1 MGTPPCTN
9 HHWRLTAWERTNLI
23 YGSPCPELT
32 RHPNPHDFHSEPTE
46 EDTGFE
52 DHRGLTHEPA
62 RAPRMAQ
69 IRTNPVLD
77 PFRIGPNPS
86 PGQYAEK
93 RALGLIGLIEPLL
106 LEIEIAGTR
115 TTHFPMNP
123 VVMIGIFT
131 GNKPSIVICTTLT
144 ELITASIASHAGS
157 RLHREPPPFQEF
169 GFNPHRDTHPP
180 LGFGRAP
187 QQHHQGFDRPPPL
200 NRMGHGHGVDWPP
213 APFQE
218 FVDWLSTV
226 ERVFEY
232 YEVPEQKKTKLVGVK
247 LRGRASAWWEQVQVH
262 RLRRGKPKVQEWAK
276 MKKKLSAQF
285 LPHNYAQ
292 QLYQSLHTLRQT
304 GLVEE
309 YGDRFYQLIARID
322 LMETEEQTVARFI
335 SGLKLNIQ
343 DQLVFHTCWT
353 LSQAYN
359 RALMVEKQLV
369 QEINGTKLRI
379 EDVVESDDEE
389 LVGGDN
395 EEEEGVV
402 LVMKKTLL
410 TPRKEEEDDWLRDNI
425 FHSTCSILGKV
436 CQLVIDGGS
445 CENVV
450 SQEAVNKL
458 GLKTEEHPHPY
469 KLSWL
474 KKGGEIKVTRRC
486 MVPFSI
492 RKKYEDVVSCDVVPM
507 DVCHLLLGRPWQY
520 DRDTCHN
527 GRSNTYSLKLKGKKI
542 TLLPMKHQVI
552 PKPQKLETLLST
564 KTFICDSLELGCAYM
579 LVAELCVA
587 HGENGVGESVGVV
600 PRAIKELLEEFADCT
615 PIELPLGLPPM
626 RDIQHVV
633 DLVPGASLPNR
644 AAYRMAPKEKEEL
657 HRQVQELLDKGYIRH
672 SISPCAVPAL
682 LTPKKDGSWRMCIDS
697 RAINKITIKY
707 RFPIPRLDDM
717 LDNLAG
723 SKIFSKVDLRSGYH
737 QIRMRPGD
745 EWKTAFKTHNGLFE
759 WLVMPF
765 GLTNAPSTFMRVM
778 NQFLQPLI
786 GVCVVVYFDDILIY
800 SKTLED
806 HVMHLRRV
814 FELLREKKLYAN
826 LKKCSFCVN
835 SVTFL
840 GYIVSDEGISMDE
853 EKIRAIM
860 EWPIPKTVG
869 EVRSFHGL
877 ATFYRRFV
885 KGFSAIAA
893 PLTDCLKKD
902 NFEWGESTE
911 LAFNTLKTALTT
923 APILSLPDF
932 EKLFEIDCDASG
944 VGIGG
949 VLSQEGKPIA
959 YFSEKLNGPKLNY
972 STYDLEFYAIVQTIK
987 HWAYY
992 LAYREFLLN
1001 TDHEALKHL
1010 NSQQTLNKR
1019 HGKWVSYLQQF
1030 NFSIRHKSGSLNK
1043 VADGLSRR
1051 QSLLVMMR
1059 TNVSGFEEFKESY
1072 KEDGKQWL
1080 VVQALQQGNRVGFP
1094 NYWLEDGYLFKEGK
1108 LCVPNCSLRQQ
1119 LVLEHFVN
1127 SCGVCQRSKGGSS
1140 NAGLYLPLPVP
1151 SKPWEHV
1158 SMDFVMGLPPT
1169 LRRSDSIMVVVDRF
1183 SKMAHFVACKKVHD
1197 ASSIAGLYFKDI
1209 YKLHGLP
1216 SSIVSDRDSK
1226 FLAHF
1231 WRTLWKKLGTNLN
1244 YSTSFHPQT
1253 DGQTEVVNR
1262 SLGSLLRCLI
1272 KENPRE
1278 WEAILPLAEFAF
1290 NASINR
1296 TTQSS
1301 PFEVVYGLQPAG
1313 VADLISLPLPTKSN
1327 LKALDMVQHMQQVHK
1342 AVQQKIQDANA
1353 KYKAR
1358 VDQSRRQLLFEE
1370 GDLVWVYLPKERQP
1384 GGPYSKLQDRKIGP
1398 CKILQRLNDNAYKVE
1413 LPSHLQ
1419 TSNSFNVR
1427 HLVPYVHGGIPTT

>member
-1 MGTPPCTN
+1 MAPMRGNKNKNKEGGGNPHLRHCEVNSGVIERRSPISRTHSRNRTIAFKNGDATMHEPPLAAHGVGENQPDLRFTMPGA
-9 HHWRLTAWERTNLI
+9 HK
-23 YGSPCPELT
+23 
-32 RHPNPHDFHSEPTE
+32 HPNPHDFHSEPTE

-115 TTHFPMNP
+115 TTHFPM
-123 VVMIGIFT
+123 
-131 GNKPSIVICTTLT
+131 KPS
-144 ELITASIASHAGS
+144 GS

-335 SGLKLNIQ
+335 TIGPGDQWHQATGLEPTVKHQQPQLRPNHGLKTKPANQALKAAPMFTSQPPRNSNVSGFKCFKCGEVGHKANECNKP
-343 DQLVFHTCWT
+343 L
-353 LSQAYN
+353 LSRG
-359 RALMVEKQLV
+359 RALMLEDVVEV
-369 QEINGTKLRI
+369 

-786 GVCVVVYFDDILIY
+786 G
-800 SKTLED
+800 
-806 HVMHLRRV
+806 
-814 FELLREKKLYAN
+814 
-826 LKKCSFCVN
+826 
-835 SVTFL
+835 
-840 GYIVSDEGISMDE
+840 EGI
-853 EKIRAIM
+853 
-860 EWPIPKTVG
+860 
-869 EVRSFHGL
+869 
-877 ATFYRRFV
+877 
-885 KGFSAIAA
+885 
-893 PLTDCLKKD
+893 
-902 NFEWGESTE
+902 
-911 LAFNTLKTALTT
+911 
-923 APILSLPDF
+923 
-932 EKLFEIDCDASG
+932 
-944 VGIGG
+944 
-949 VLSQEGKPIA
+949 
-959 YFSEKLNGPKLNY
+959 
-972 STYDLEFYAIVQTIK
+972 
-987 HWAYY
+987 
-992 LAYREFLLN
+992 
-1001 TDHEALKHL
+1001 
-1010 NSQQTLNKR
+1010 
-1019 HGKWVSYLQQF
+1019 
-1030 NFSIRHKSGSLNK
+1030 
-1043 VADGLSRR
+1043 
-1051 QSLLVMMR
+1051 
-1059 TNVSGFEEFKESY
+1059 
-1072 KEDGKQWL
+1072 
-1080 VVQALQQGNRVGFP
+1080 
-1094 NYWLEDGYLFKEGK
+1094 
-1108 LCVPNCSLRQQ
+1108 
-1119 LVLEHFVN
+1119 
-1127 SCGVCQRSKGGSS
+1127 
-1140 NAGLYLPLPVP
+1140 
-1151 SKPWEHV
+1151 
-1158 SMDFVMGLPPT
+1158 
-1169 LRRSDSIMVVVDRF
+1169 
-1183 SKMAHFVACKKVHD
+1183 
-1197 ASSIAGLYFKDI
+1197 
-1209 YKLHGLP
+1209 
-1216 SSIVSDRDSK
+1216 
-1226 FLAHF
+1226 
-1231 WRTLWKKLGTNLN
+1231 
-1244 YSTSFHPQT
+1244 
-1253 DGQTEVVNR
+1253 
-1262 SLGSLLRCLI
+1262 
-1272 KENPRE
+1272 
-1278 WEAILPLAEFAF
+1278 
-1290 NASINR
+1290 
-1296 TTQSS
+1296 
-1301 PFEVVYGLQPAG
+1301 
-1313 VADLISLPLPTKSN
+1313 
-1327 LKALDMVQHMQQVHK
+1327 
-1342 AVQQKIQDANA
+1342 
-1353 KYKAR
+1353 
-1358 VDQSRRQLLFEE
+1358 
-1370 GDLVWVYLPKERQP
+1370 
-1384 GGPYSKLQDRKIGP
+1384 
-1398 CKILQRLNDNAYKVE
+1398 
-1413 LPSHLQ
+1413 
-1419 TSNSFNVR
+1419 
-1427 HLVPYVHGGIPTT
+1427 

>member
-1 MGTPPCTN
+1 MAPMRGNKNKNIIRDLGPKSPEEIETIQEEPQTSKDAELEALRKEVETLTEALRSQQWHDREEDPDFENPFAKQDYRFQGWGN
-9 HHWRLTAWERTNLI
+9 HRMRSGYGDSRRGREPVDLRFTMPRTQPH
-23 YGSPCPELT
+23 S
-32 RHPNPHDFHSEPTE
+32 NPHEFHRERAE
-46 EDTGFE
+46 EGVAFE
-52 DHRGLTHEPA
+52 DHGGLTHGSA

-69 IRTNPVLD
+69 VRNNPSPD
-77 PFRIGPNPS
+77 PFRIGPNPG
-86 PGQYAEK
+86 PGQNAANHRSFGFD
-93 RALGLIGLIEPLL
+93 RAPFARDRDHHDPNQPFPHEPS
-106 LEIEIAGTR
+106 GYDR
-115 TTHFPMNP
+115 N
-123 VVMIGIFT
+123 
-131 GNKPSIVICTTLT
+131 
-144 ELITASIASHAGS
+144 
-157 RLHREPPPFQEF
+157 LHRQQAFDRDLHHPHGVDHGFEREPRQGHGFNREPPPFQEF

-213 APFQE
+213 APFREQPTTDSRWESNFRLEFPEFHGGVNPEE

-276 MKKKLSAQF
+276 MKKKLTAQF

-359 RALMVEKQLV
+359 RALMVEKQLARRSMAPSYGSRTNS
-369 QEINGTKLRI
+369 QAPTTSTQTKPWSQDQTSKPSTQGSPNAYKSAPRNSNVSGFKCFKCGEVGHKANECNKPLLSRGRALMLEDVVEI

-527 GRSNTYSLKLKGKKI
+527 GRNNTYSLKLKGKKI

-600 PRAIKELLEEFADCT
+600 LRAIKELLEEFADCT

-633 DLVPGASLPNR
+633 DLIPGASLPNR

-737 QIRMRPGD
+737 QIRMRPGN

-911 LAFNTLKTALTT
+911 LAFNALKTALTT
-923 APILSLPDF
+923 APILSLPYF

-987 HWAYY
+987 H
-992 LAYREFLLN
+992 
-1001 TDHEALKHL
+1001 
-1010 NSQQTLNKR
+1010 
-1019 HGKWVSYLQQF
+1019 
-1030 NFSIRHKSGSLNK
+1030 
-1043 VADGLSRR
+1043 
-1051 QSLLVMMR
+1051 
-1059 TNVSGFEEFKESY
+1059 
-1072 KEDGKQWL
+1072 
-1080 VVQALQQGNRVGFP
+1080 
-1094 NYWLEDGYLFKEGK
+1094 
-1108 LCVPNCSLRQQ
+1108 
-1119 LVLEHFVN
+1119 
-1127 SCGVCQRSKGGSS
+1127 
-1140 NAGLYLPLPVP
+1140 
-1151 SKPWEHV
+1151 
-1158 SMDFVMGLPPT
+1158 
-1169 LRRSDSIMVVVDRF
+1169 
-1183 SKMAHFVACKKVHD
+1183 
-1197 ASSIAGLYFKDI
+1197 
-1209 YKLHGLP
+1209 
-1216 SSIVSDRDSK
+1216 
-1226 FLAHF
+1226 
-1231 WRTLWKKLGTNLN
+1231 
-1244 YSTSFHPQT
+1244 
-1253 DGQTEVVNR
+1253 
-1262 SLGSLLRCLI
+1262 
-1272 KENPRE
+1272 
-1278 WEAILPLAEFAF
+1278 
-1290 NASINR
+1290 
-1296 TTQSS
+1296 
-1301 PFEVVYGLQPAG
+1301 
-1313 VADLISLPLPTKSN
+1313 
-1327 LKALDMVQHMQQVHK
+1327 
-1342 AVQQKIQDANA
+1342 
-1353 KYKAR
+1353 
-1358 VDQSRRQLLFEE
+1358 
-1370 GDLVWVYLPKERQP
+1370 
-1384 GGPYSKLQDRKIGP
+1384 
-1398 CKILQRLNDNAYKVE
+1398 
-1413 LPSHLQ
+1413 
-1419 TSNSFNVR
+1419 
-1427 HLVPYVHGGIPTT
+1427 

>member
-1 MGTPPCTN
+1 MAPMRGNKNKNKVLEEIETVLEEPQTSKDAEIEALRKEDHRFQEWGR
-9 HHWRLTAWERTNLI
+9 HHARTTTG
-23 YGSPCPELT
+23 GSRRGREPTDLRFTMPGAHK
-32 RHPNPHDFHSEPTE
+32 HPNPHDFHSEPTE

-93 RALGLIGLIEPLL
+93 QRSFGLDRLDRAPFARDRDRRNQNHPFPHEPS
-106 LEIEIAGTR
+106 GYDR
-115 TTHFPMNP
+115 N
-123 VVMIGIFT
+123 
-131 GNKPSIVICTTLT
+131 
-144 ELITASIASHAGS
+144 
-157 RLHREPPPFQEF
+157 LHRQQAFDRDLHHPHGVDHGFDREPRQGHGFNREPPPFQEF

-187 QQHHQGFDRPPPL
+187 QQHQQGFDRPPPL

-213 APFQE
+213 APFREQPTTDSRWESNFRLEFPEFHGGVNPEE

-309 YGDRFYQLIARID
+309 
-322 LMETEEQTVARFI
+322 I
-335 SGLKLNIQ
+335 SSCSILVGLCPKP
-343 DQLVFHTCWT
+343 
-353 LSQAYN
+353 YN
-359 RALMVEKQLV
+359 RALMVEKQLARRSMAPSYGSRTNS
-369 QEINGTKLRI
+369 QAPTTSTQTKPWSQDQTSKPSTQGSPNVYKSAPRNSNVSGFKCFKCGEVGHKANECNKPLLSRGRALMLEDVVEV

-425 FHSTCSILGKV
+425 FHSTYHGNMIGTLATM
-436 CQLVIDGGS
+436 GG
-445 CENVV
+445 
-450 SQEAVNKL
+450 
-458 GLKTEEHPHPY
+458 
-469 KLSWL
+469 
-474 KKGGEIKVTRRC
+474 
-486 MVPFSI
+486 
-492 RKKYEDVVSCDVVPM
+492 
-507 DVCHLLLGRPWQY
+507 
-520 DRDTCHN
+520 
-527 GRSNTYSLKLKGKKI
+527 SNTYSLKLKGKKI

-633 DLVPGASLPNR
+633 DLIPGASLPNR

-723 SKIFSKVDLRSGYH
+723 SKIFSKVDLRSG
-737 QIRMRPGD
+737 
-745 EWKTAFKTHNGLFE
+745 
-759 WLVMPF
+759 
-765 GLTNAPSTFMRVM
+765 TFMRVM

-1019 HGKWVSYLQQF
+1019 HGKWLQG
-1030 NFSIRHKSGSLNK
+1030 RWEAM
-1043 VADGLSRR
+1043 V
-1051 QSLLVMMR
+1051 
-1059 TNVSGFEEFKESY
+1059 
-1072 KEDGKQWL
+1072 
-1080 VVQALQQGNRVGFP
+1080 
-1094 NYWLEDGYLFKEGK
+1094 
-1108 LCVPNCSLRQQ
+1108 
-1119 LVLEHFVN
+1119 
-1127 SCGVCQRSKGGSS
+1127 GGSS
-1140 NAGLYLPLPVP
+1140 
-1151 SKPWEHV
+1151 
-1158 SMDFVMGLPPT
+1158 
-1169 LRRSDSIMVVVDRF
+1169 
-1183 SKMAHFVACKKVHD
+1183 
-1197 ASSIAGLYFKDI
+1197 
-1209 YKLHGLP
+1209 
-1216 SSIVSDRDSK
+1216 
-1226 FLAHF
+1226 
-1231 WRTLWKKLGTNLN
+1231 
-1244 YSTSFHPQT
+1244 
-1253 DGQTEVVNR
+1253 
-1262 SLGSLLRCLI
+1262 
-1272 KENPRE
+1272 
-1278 WEAILPLAEFAF
+1278 
-1290 NASINR
+1290 
-1296 TTQSS
+1296 TT
-1301 PFEVVYGLQPAG
+1301 
-1313 VADLISLPLPTKSN
+1313 T
-1327 LKALDMVQHMQQVHK
+1327 
-1342 AVQQKIQDANA
+1342 
-1353 KYKAR
+1353 R
-1358 VDQSRRQLLFEE
+1358 
-1370 GDLVWVYLPKERQP
+1370 
-1384 GGPYSKLQDRKIGP
+1384 
-1398 CKILQRLNDNAYKVE
+1398 
-1413 LPSHLQ
+1413 
-1419 TSNSFNVR
+1419 
-1427 HLVPYVHGGIPTT
+1427 

>member
-1 MGTPPCTN
+1 MAPMRGNKNKNKVLEEIETVPEEPQTSKDAELEALRKEVETLTEALRSQQWRDREEESDFENPIRETGPSLSRMGTPPCTN
-9 HHWRLTAWERTNLI
+9 HHWRLTAWERTNR
-23 YGSPCPELT
+23 ST
-32 RHPNPHDFHSEPTE
+32 
-46 EDTGFE
+46 
-52 DHRGLTHEPA
+52 
-62 RAPRMAQ
+62 
-69 IRTNPVLD
+69 
-77 PFRIGPNPS
+77 
-86 PGQYAEK
+86 
-93 RALGLIGLIEPLL
+93 
-106 LEIEIAGTR
+106 
-115 TTHFPMNP
+115 
-123 VVMIGIFT
+123 
-131 GNKPSIVICTTLT
+131 PSIVICTTLT
-144 ELITASIASHAGS
+144 ELITASIASHAKGH
-157 RLHREPPPFQEF
+157 RLQPRTTSLFRRF

-213 APFQE
+213 APFREQPTTDSRWESNFRLEFPEFHGGVNPEE

-359 RALMVEKQLV
+359 RALMVEKQLARRSMAPSYGSRTNS
-369 QEINGTKLRI
+369 QAPTTSTQTKPWSQDQTSKPSTQGSPNVYKGRALMLEDVVEI

-474 KKGGEIKVTRRC
+474 KKGGEIKVTRR
-486 MVPFSI
+486 
-492 RKKYEDVVSCDVVPM
+492 
-507 DVCHLLLGRPWQY
+507 PWQY

-527 GRSNTYSLKLKGKKI
+527 GRNNTYSLKLKGKKI

-587 HGENGVGESVGVV
+587 HGENGVGESVG
-600 PRAIKELLEEFADCT
+600 
-615 PIELPLGLPPM
+615 LPPM

-633 DLVPGASLPNR
+633 DLIPGASLPNR

-723 SKIFSKVDLRSGYH
+723 SKIFSKVDL
-737 QIRMRPGD
+737 
-745 EWKTAFKTHNGLFE
+745 T
-759 WLVMPF
+759 
-765 GLTNAPSTFMRVM
+765 
-778 NQFLQPLI
+778 
-786 GVCVVVYFDDILIY
+786 
-800 SKTLED
+800 
-806 HVMHLRRV
+806 
-814 FELLREKKLYAN
+814 
-826 LKKCSFCVN
+826 
-835 SVTFL
+835 
-840 GYIVSDEGISMDE
+840 
-853 EKIRAIM
+853 
-860 EWPIPKTVG
+860 
-869 EVRSFHGL
+869 
-877 ATFYRRFV
+877 
-885 KGFSAIAA
+885 
-893 PLTDCLKKD
+893 
-902 NFEWGESTE
+902 EWGESTE

-1119 LVLEHFVN
+1119 LVLEHHIQGHFGIDKTLGLLQRNYHWHGMKKDVGKLVN

-1183 SKMAHFVACKKVHD
+1183 SKMAHFVACKKE
-1197 ASSIAGLYFKDI
+1197 
-1209 YKLHGLP
+1209 
-1216 SSIVSDRDSK
+1216 DSK

-1301 PFEVVYGLQPAG
+1301 PFEVVYG
-1313 VADLISLPLPTKSN
+1313 STTS
-1327 LKALDMVQHMQQVHK
+1327 
-1342 AVQQKIQDANA
+1342 
-1353 KYKAR
+1353 
-1358 VDQSRRQLLFEE
+1358 
-1370 GDLVWVYLPKERQP
+1370 W
-1384 GGPYSKLQDRKIGP
+1384 GG
-1398 CKILQRLNDNAYKVE
+1398 
-1413 LPSHLQ
+1413 
-1419 TSNSFNVR
+1419 
-1427 HLVPYVHGGIPTT
+1427 

>member
-1 MGTPPCTN
+1 MKFLN
-9 HHWRLTAWERTNLI
+9 KRR
-23 YGSPCPELT
+23 
-32 RHPNPHDFHSEPTE
+32 
-46 EDTGFE
+46 
-52 DHRGLTHEPA
+52 
-62 RAPRMAQ
+62 
-69 IRTNPVLD
+69 
-77 PFRIGPNPS
+77 PS
-86 PGQYAEK
+86 
-93 RALGLIGLIEPLL
+93 LL
-106 LEIEIAGTR
+106 
-115 TTHFPMNP
+115 
-123 VVMIGIFT
+123 
-131 GNKPSIVICTTLT
+131 
-144 ELITASIASHAGS
+144 
-157 RLHREPPPFQEF
+157 
-169 GFNPHRDTHPP
+169 
-180 LGFGRAP
+180 
-187 QQHHQGFDRPPPL
+187 
-200 NRMGHGHGVDWPP
+200 
-213 APFQE
+213 
-218 FVDWLSTV
+218 
-226 ERVFEY
+226 
-232 YEVPEQKKTKLVGVK
+232 GVK

-262 RLRRGKPKVQEWAK
+262 RLRRGKPK
-276 MKKKLSAQF
+276 
-285 LPHNYAQ
+285 
-292 QLYQSLHTLRQT
+292 
-304 GLVEE
+304 
-309 YGDRFYQLIARID
+309 
-322 LMETEEQTVARFI
+322 EEQTVARFI

-359 RALMVEKQLV
+359 RALMVEKQLARRSMV
-369 QEINGTKLRI
+369 PSYGSRTNSQAPTTSTQTKPWSQDQTSKPSTQGSPNVYKSANVYKSTPRNSNVSGFKCFKCGEMGHKANECNKPLLSRGRALMLEDVVEI

-410 TPRKEEEDDWLRDNI
+410 TPRKEEEDEWLRDNI

-474 KKGGEIKVTRRC
+474 KKGGEIKVTRR
-486 MVPFSI
+486 
-492 RKKYEDVVSCDVVPM
+492 
-507 DVCHLLLGRPWQY
+507 PWQY

-527 GRSNTYSLKLKGKKI
+527 GRNNTYSLKVKGKKI

-579 LVAELCVA
+579 LVADLCVT

-615 PIELPLGLPPM
+615 PIDLPLGLPPM

-633 DLVPGASLPNR
+633 DLIPGASLPNR

-657 HRQVQELLDKGYIRH
+657 HRQVQELLDKG
-672 SISPCAVPAL
+672 
-682 LTPKKDGSWRMCIDS
+682 MCIDS

-1010 NSQQTLNKR
+1010 NSQQTPQQKTWEMGELQGGWEAMVGGSKHYNK
-1019 HGKWVSYLQQF
+1019 
-1030 NFSIRHKSGSLNK
+1030 
-1043 VADGLSRR
+1043 
-1051 QSLLVMMR
+1051 
-1059 TNVSGFEEFKESY
+1059 
-1072 KEDGKQWL
+1072 
-1080 VVQALQQGNRVGFP
+1080 
-1094 NYWLEDGYLFKEGK
+1094 
-1108 LCVPNCSLRQQ
+1108 Q
-1119 LVLEHFVN
+1119 LVLEHHIQGHFGIDKTLGLLQRNYHWHGMKKDVGKLVN

-1183 SKMAHFVACKKVHD
+1183 SKMAHFVACKKAPRFILKPMD
-1197 ASSIAGLYFKDI
+1197 KR
-1209 YKLHGLP
+1209 KLLTG
-1216 SSIVSDRDSK
+1216 
-1226 FLAHF
+1226 A
-1231 WRTLWKKLGTNLN
+1231 W
-1244 YSTSFHPQT
+1244 
-1253 DGQTEVVNR
+1253 EV
-1262 SLGSLLRCLI
+1262 LLRCLI

-1327 LKALDMVQHMQQVHK
+1327 LKALDMVQHMQQVHQ
-1342 AVQQKIQDANA
+1342 AVQQKIQEANA

-1384 GGPYSKLQDRKIGP
+1384 GGPLLQASRPQDWALQDSPKA
-1398 CKILQRLNDNAYKVE
+1398 Q
-1413 LPSHLQ
+1413 
-1419 TSNSFNVR
+1419 
-1427 HLVPYVHGGIPTT
+1427 

>member
-1 MGTPPCTN
+1 MAPMRGNKNKNKVLEEIETVPEEPQTSKDAELEALRKEVETLTEALRSQQWRDREEESDFEN
-9 HHWRLTAWERTNLI
+9 PFAKQDHRFQEWGRHHARTTTGDSRRGREPTDLRFTMP
-23 YGSPCPELT
+23 GAHK
-32 RHPNPHDFHSEPTE
+32 HPNPHDFHSEPTE
-46 EDTGFE
+46 EDVGFE
-52 DHRGLTHEPA
+52 DHRGLTHESA

-93 RALGLIGLIEPLL
+93 HRSLGLDRAPFARDRDRRNQNHPFPHEPS
-106 LEIEIAGTR
+106 GYDR
-115 TTHFPMNP
+115 NP
-123 VVMIGIFT
+123 HRQQAFD
-131 GNKPSIVICTTLT
+131 
-144 ELITASIASHAGS
+144 
-157 RLHREPPPFQEF
+157 RDLHHPHGVDHGFDREPRQGHGFNREPPPFQEF

-213 APFQE
+213 APFREQPTTDSRWESNFRLEFPEFHGGVNPEE

-359 RALMVEKQLV
+359 RALMVEKQLARRSMAPSYGSRTNS
-369 QEINGTKLRI
+369 QAPTTSTQTKPWSQDQTSKPSTQGSPNVYKSAPRNSNVSGFKCFKCGEVGHKANECNKPLLSRGRALMLEDVVEI

-527 GRSNTYSLKLKGKKI
+527 GRNNTYSLKLKGKKI

-615 PIELPLGLPPM
+615 
-626 RDIQHVV
+626 Q
-633 DLVPGASLPNR
+633 
-644 AAYRMAPKEKEEL
+644 
-657 HRQVQELLDKGYIRH
+657 
-672 SISPCAVPAL
+672 
-682 LTPKKDGSWRMCIDS
+682 
-697 RAINKITIKY
+697 
-707 RFPIPRLDDM
+707 
-717 LDNLAG
+717 
-723 SKIFSKVDLRSGYH
+723 
-737 QIRMRPGD
+737 
-745 EWKTAFKTHNGLFE
+745 
-759 WLVMPF
+759 
-765 GLTNAPSTFMRVM
+765 
-778 NQFLQPLI
+778 
-786 GVCVVVYFDDILIY
+786 
-800 SKTLED
+800 
-806 HVMHLRRV
+806 
-814 FELLREKKLYAN
+814 
-826 LKKCSFCVN
+826 
-835 SVTFL
+835 
-840 GYIVSDEGISMDE
+840 
-853 EKIRAIM
+853 
-860 EWPIPKTVG
+860 
-869 EVRSFHGL
+869 
-877 ATFYRRFV
+877 
-885 KGFSAIAA
+885 
-893 PLTDCLKKD
+893 
-902 NFEWGESTE
+902 
-911 LAFNTLKTALTT
+911 
-923 APILSLPDF
+923 LSYP
-932 EKLFEIDCDASG
+932 
-944 VGIGG
+944 
-949 VLSQEGKPIA
+949 
-959 YFSEKLNGPKLNY
+959 
-972 STYDLEFYAIVQTIK
+972 
-987 HWAYY
+987 
-992 LAYREFLLN
+992 
-1001 TDHEALKHL
+1001 
-1010 NSQQTLNKR
+1010 
-1019 HGKWVSYLQQF
+1019 
-1030 NFSIRHKSGSLNK
+1030 
-1043 VADGLSRR
+1043 
-1051 QSLLVMMR
+1051 
-1059 TNVSGFEEFKESY
+1059 
-1072 KEDGKQWL
+1072 
-1080 VVQALQQGNRVGFP
+1080 
-1094 NYWLEDGYLFKEGK
+1094 
-1108 LCVPNCSLRQQ
+1108 
-1119 LVLEHFVN
+1119 
-1127 SCGVCQRSKGGSS
+1127 
-1140 NAGLYLPLPVP
+1140 
-1151 SKPWEHV
+1151 
-1158 SMDFVMGLPPT
+1158 
-1169 LRRSDSIMVVVDRF
+1169 
-1183 SKMAHFVACKKVHD
+1183 
-1197 ASSIAGLYFKDI
+1197 
-1209 YKLHGLP
+1209 
-1216 SSIVSDRDSK
+1216 
-1226 FLAHF
+1226 
-1231 WRTLWKKLGTNLN
+1231 
-1244 YSTSFHPQT
+1244 
-1253 DGQTEVVNR
+1253 
-1262 SLGSLLRCLI
+1262 
-1272 KENPRE
+1272 
-1278 WEAILPLAEFAF
+1278 
-1290 NASINR
+1290 
-1296 TTQSS
+1296 
-1301 PFEVVYGLQPAG
+1301 
-1313 VADLISLPLPTKSN
+1313 
-1327 LKALDMVQHMQQVHK
+1327 
-1342 AVQQKIQDANA
+1342 
-1353 KYKAR
+1353 
-1358 VDQSRRQLLFEE
+1358 
-1370 GDLVWVYLPKERQP
+1370 
-1384 GGPYSKLQDRKIGP
+1384 
-1398 CKILQRLNDNAYKVE
+1398 
-1413 LPSHLQ
+1413 
-1419 TSNSFNVR
+1419 
-1427 HLVPYVHGGIPTT
+1427 